1 MLALILAVAAGVCL
15 GLGWLLGQVVLV
27 YVALG
32 LSAAGFVLV
41 LVQAVR
47 RWKAAK
53 AAKAVDAEA
62 EIEDGDGTDSGIVEQ
77 PDDAAAEE
85 GEVVVASAA
94 DEGDVVVASAAEDG
108 EVVFVVPG
116 RMRFHAAG
124 CRLIDGK
131 GVEQLTLEEAE
142 DEAFTAC
149 TVCAS
154 HQAAELVGG

>member
-41 LVQAVR
+41 LVEALR
-47 RWKAAK
+47 RWKAAR
-53 AAKAVDAEA
+53 AAKAAAVET
-62 EIEDGDGTDSGIVEQ
+62 EIEDGDGTDAEQ
-77 PDDAAAEE
+77 LDGAAAEG
-85 GEVVVASAA
+85 GEVVSAA
-94 DEGDVVVASAAEDG
+94 AAEDG

-116 RMRFHAAG
+116 RMRFHVAG
-124 CRLIDGK
+124 CRLLDGK
-131 GVEQLTLEEAE
+131 SAEQLTLEEAE

-154 HQAAELVGG
+154 HEAAELVVG

>member
-41 LVQAVR
+41 LVEALR
-47 RWKAAK
+47 RWKAAR
-53 AAKAVDAEA
+53 AAKAAAVET
-62 EIEDGDGTDSGIVEQ
+62 EIEDGDGDDTDAEQ
-77 PDDAAAEE
+77 LDGAAAEG
-85 GEVVVASAA
+85 GEVVSAA
-94 DEGDVVVASAAEDG
+94 AAEDG

-116 RMRFHAAG
+116 RMRFHVAG
-124 CRLIDGK
+124 CRLLDGK
-131 GVEQLTLEEAE
+131 SAEQLTLEEAE

-154 HQAAELVGG
+154 HEAAELVVG

>member
-1 MLALILAVAAGVCL
+1 MMLALMVTVAAGVCL
-15 GLGWLLGQVVLV
+15 GLGWLLEQVVLV

-41 LVQAVR
+41 LAQALR
-47 RWKAAK
+47 RWKAVK
-53 AAKAVDAEA
+53 AADAAKVEP
-62 EIEDGDGTDSGIVEQ
+62 EIGDGDGTDPEQ

-85 GEVVVASAA
+85 G
-94 DEGDVVVASAAEDG
+94 DVVFASAAEDG

-116 RMRFHAAG
+116 RMRFHVAG
-124 CRLIDGK
+124 CRLLDGK
-131 GVEQLTLEEAE
+131 DAEQLTLEEAE

-154 HQAAELVGG
+154 HEAAELVGG

>member
-32 LSAAGFVLV
+32 LSVVGFVLV
-41 LVQAVR
+41 LGQALR
-47 RWKAAK
+47 RRKSARAAK
-53 AAKAVDAEA
+53 AADAEA
-62 EIEDGDGTDSGIVEQ
+62 EIEDGDGTDAEQ
-77 PDDAAAEE
+77 PDDA
-85 GEVVVASAA
+85 
-94 DEGDVVVASAAEDG
+94 AAEDG

-116 RMRFHAAG
+116 RMRFHVAG
-124 CRLIDGK
+124 CRLLEGK
-131 GVEQLTLEEAE
+131 NAEQLTLEEAE

-154 HQAAELVGG
+154 HEAAELAVG